1 MSMWWME
8 LNSDSETR
16 EPENK
21 FRTRGGEP
29 GRCLNCRAEVGSS
42 PQVLC
47 TECSRTLYALESLER
62 LLETFKPG
70 EEFHLEEITAKM
82 DESQRIEFQGM
93 VWILDEFG
101 LLDYRDGSCRIKSD
115 ETVNSFLIE
124 NIKLKE
130 IMKEKGQEPGVTDR
144 TEDHEAEEEETECPI
159 CGELKPAT
167 EFYVTGKGR
176 ECKDCAG
183 KRNAALSLA
192 EIRKRVEPGVKF
204 RVDDI
209 IESEEERV
217 NIQGFIWELQEFD
230 LIEEDA
236 FKNYTLIDDSKLTE
250 FYSKYGEGELVKD
263 SNMVK
268 ECRICNRT
276 LPKSSFYSTGDS
288 TRDECRECY
297 DKIMAWETFLSMK
310 DVVADG
316 PFKREDLID
325 SFEDPQQ
332 LDINIMILQDH
343 DLVEETGEG
352 FQLKHREELEEI
364 YRIYTGAEPEPA
376 TEQASP
382 SRKEIIHINQS
393 TDESHNLLMNGI
405 INRNQLMDTMEELN
419 PFMGFM
425 KKCMIIQ
432 KDGCFEVLIELNVK
446 SESIHDTLSMLEE
459 KNWENRVGL
468 DDYMR
473 PT

>member
-1 MSMWWME
+1 
-8 LNSDSETR
+8 
-16 EPENK
+16 
-21 FRTRGGEP
+21 
-29 GRCLNCRAEVGSS
+29 
-42 PQVLC
+42 
-47 TECSRTLYALESLER
+47 
-62 LLETFKPG
+62 
-70 EEFHLEEITAKM
+70 
-82 DESQRIEFQGM
+82 
-93 VWILDEFG
+93 
-101 LLDYRDGSCRIKSD
+101 
-115 ETVNSFLIE
+115 
-124 NIKLKE
+124 
-130 IMKEKGQEPGVTDR
+130 
-144 TEDHEAEEEETECPI
+144 
-159 CGELKPAT
+159 
-167 EFYVTGKGR
+167 
-176 ECKDCAG
+176 
-183 KRNAALSLA
+183 
-192 EIRKRVEPGVKF
+192 
-204 RVDDI
+204 
-209 IESEEERV
+209 
-217 NIQGFIWELQEFD
+217 
-230 LIEEDA
+230 
-236 FKNYTLIDDSKLTE
+236 
-250 FYSKYGEGELVKD
+250 
-263 SNMVK
+263 MVK

-352 FQLKHREELEEI
+352 FELKHREELEEI